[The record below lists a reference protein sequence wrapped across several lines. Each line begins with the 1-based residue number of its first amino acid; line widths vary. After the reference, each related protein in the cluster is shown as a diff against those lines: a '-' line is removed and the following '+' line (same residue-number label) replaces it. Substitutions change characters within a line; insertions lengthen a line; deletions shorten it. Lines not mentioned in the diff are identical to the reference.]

1 MFCRNCGQKI
11 TEDSKFCPY
20 CGTKVEFA
28 EAQDSAAAS
37 GESKIDTQAMLQE
50 GAAIFVAN
58 DHTEENRYD
67 EAIPAV
73 PEEPREEAQKG
84 APEEVQA
91 EAQAEGTGAP
101 AGEARDRPKGK
112 GKGWKRLGLAV
123 AAVAAVGGIVL
134 AAIRFMPPK
143 IVPQDINTINGC
155 PEFYG
160 IEFGM
165 PASEVSERV
174 KLKHTY
180 VDGDERISMPDQS
193 GFRDAALLIDEEE
206 TFYLY
211 GKRTQWVYVGFE
223 GQELDEV
230 LLEFSKD
237 DVSIE
242 EMTSLYSEIYGPVMD
257 FDGVDFKWVGP
268 YTTILVTDWEPI
280 SDDKEKSIIVWYRK
294 TEVSKSLSLHFDG
307 PELDPCGFLDAH
319 YIFDK
324 KASYYTS
331 GLREG
336 DDYTV
341 KERSPEGSM
350 GYWQYTLYPEFEYMG
365 IAKGGTVIQFTVPRN
380 REEIDSVSYV
390 FCVGKNEAADTI
402 SEMYSG
408 LTDEYG
414 KYRDCYGLFQDSSQG
429 LRKITPKKMI
439 DCVRKGEE
447 GTYAVSWEEDE
458 MEIRLLV
465 TFSTDDE
472 YCIGDVSYSR

>member
-28 EAQDSAAAS
+28 QAQDSAAAS

-58 DHTEENRYD
+58 AHTEEGRYD

-84 APEEVQA
+84 APEEA
-91 EAQAEGTGAP
+91 REAVQAEGTGAP
-101 AGEARDRPKGK
+101 AGGAQDSPKGK
-112 GKGWKRLGLAV
+112 GKGWKKLGLAV
-123 AAVAAVGGIVL
+123 AAVAAVGAIVF

-165 PASEVSERV
+165 PVSEVSERV

-180 VDGDERISMPDQS
+180 VDGDEGISTSDKS
-193 GFRDAALLIDEEE
+193 DFRDAALLIDEEE

-211 GKRTQWVYVGFE
+211 GKRTQWVHVGFE
-223 GQELDEV
+223 GQELDDV

-237 DVSIE
+237 DVSLE
-242 EMTSLYSEIYGPVMD
+242 EMTSLYSEIYGPAWD
-257 FDGVDFKWVGP
+257 SGEIYSRWVGP
-268 YTTILVTDWEPI
+268 YTIVVVADYEAI
-280 SDDKEKSIIVWYRK
+280 SDDKERSILVWYDK
-294 TEVSKSLSLHFDG
+294 VENGKFLSLHFDG
-307 PELDPCGFLDAH
+307 SELDPCGFSDAH

-331 GLREG
+331 GLQE
-336 DDYTV
+336 DYDYTV
-341 KERSPEGSM
+341 EEISSEGRM
-350 GYWQYTLYPEFEYMG
+350 GYWEYTLYPEFEYMG
-365 IAKGGTVIQFTVPRN
+365 LAKGKTTIEFTVPRN
-380 REEIDSVSYV
+380 QEEIDSVSYV
-390 FCVGKNEAADTI
+390 FDLDEDEAADTI
-402 SEMYSG
+402 SELYSS

-414 KYRDCYGLFQDSSQG
+414 KYLDCYGFFAGSSNGTQN
-429 LRKITPKKMI
+429 ITPKKMI
-439 DCVRKGEE
+439 DCVKRGKAGLY
-447 GTYAVSWEEDE
+447 GVWWEEDE
-458 MEIRLLV
+458 IGIGLLIGI
-465 TFSTDDE
+465 STDGE
-472 YCIGDVSYSR
+472 HYVGKVSYSG